1 MSKIA
6 GIQLTKGNSEI
17 ADLSDANRPTKLGEK
32 WSSLYTDEWSEA
44 YDEITMKRTIKN
56 ENCRVEREL
65 FEIAKVNM
73 FNKY

>member
-17 ADLSDANRPTKLGEK
+17 ADLSDANRPTSLAEK

-44 YDEITMKRTIKN
+44 YSEMTMKKTLKN
-56 ENCRVEREL
+56 EDFKVEKEL
-65 FEIAKVNM
+65 CKIAKVEIRL
-73 FNKY
+73 